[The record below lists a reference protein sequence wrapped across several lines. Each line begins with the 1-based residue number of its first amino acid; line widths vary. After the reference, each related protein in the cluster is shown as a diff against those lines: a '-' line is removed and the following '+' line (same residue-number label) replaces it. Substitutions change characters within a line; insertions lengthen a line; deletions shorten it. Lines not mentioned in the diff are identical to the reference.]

1 MRETR
6 LGEAYHIERALAA
19 RQGITRYPCG
29 CQKCHG
35 FKSQLVQV
43 VETHHRRFGRD
54 ITLLRPL
61 LVSSLLHFQRHY
73 VKHVSIFKLCLLTSF
88 KLVLKVPI
96 SFLQSRGSL

>member
-35 FKSQLVQV
+35 VKSQLVQV
-43 VETHHRRFGRD
+43 VETHVIEGSDETSHLFDRF
-54 ITLLRPL
+54 L
-61 LVSSLLHFQRHY
+61 
-73 VKHVSIFKLCLLTSF
+73 
-88 KLVLKVPI
+88 
-96 SFLQSRGSL
+96 